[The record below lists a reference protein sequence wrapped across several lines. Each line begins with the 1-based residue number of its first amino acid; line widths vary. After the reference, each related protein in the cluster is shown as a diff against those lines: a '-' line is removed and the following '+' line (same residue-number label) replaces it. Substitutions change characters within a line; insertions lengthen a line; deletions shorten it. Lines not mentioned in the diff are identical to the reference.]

1 MEVEHKREMKKGG
14 GKLKIGGFLAIV
26 VLVIYVPSFFHWIL
40 GSHTIATGAVQIGSI
55 EYSINADAY
64 LIRDEEVI
72 NSPFEGTY
80 IPTINEGEKSPSN
93 FTIATV
99 LNSNSRKLLDQL
111 KQNDQKIIN
120 AQMQKMENKNF
131 FSEDLKKLDGEIKG
145 HIKSVIEKMNENDI
159 SQLKDEKTKIDEL
172 IKKKATIIGD
182 IGTPNAY
189 ITSLNKEKQRLQH
202 LIDQNTKNIVIKESG
217 VVSYF
222 IDGYETELNT
232 KGIRELTP
240 QYLEKIKSVETQIN
254 NNRRTDVGKP
264 FAKLIKNIKYDMVVP
279 MDAKKTD
286 AFNEGDYISVRINDI
301 GKLVDGKVIY
311 KSSGIQGKS
320 IVAIETDQALSET
333 AGMRKINVDLVLKSF
348 EGYKV
353 PISCLRNINTS
364 KGTAKI
370 MLVKAGT
377 ARIKEVK
384 IIGKDSEYAIIE
396 NLDKLDRYGV
406 KLYDY
411 YVLDPRNIKEGQLI
425 EDDM

>member
-1 MEVEHKREMKKGG
+1 M
-14 GKLKIGGFLAIV
+14 GGFLAIV
-26 VLVIYVPSFFHWIL
+26 VLVIYIPSFFHWIL
-40 GSHTIATGAVQIGSI
+40 GSHTIATGTVQIGSI

-131 FSEDLKKLDGEIKG
+131 FSEDIKKLDGEIKG
-145 HIKSVIEKMNENDI
+145 HIKTVIEKMNENDI

-189 ITSLNKEKQRLQH
+189 ITSLNREKQRLQQ
-202 LIDQNTKNIVIKESG
+202 LINQNTKNIVIKESG

-254 NNRRTDVGKP
+254 NNRSTDVGKP

-279 MDAKKTD
+279 LDTNKTD
-286 AFNEGDYISVRINDI
+286 ALDEGDYISVRINDI

-311 KSSGIQGKS
+311 KSAGIQGKS
-320 IVAIETDQALSET
+320 IIAIETDQALSET

-353 PISCLRNINTS
+353 PISCLRKIKTG

-377 ARIKEVK
+377 SRIKEVR
-384 IIGKDSEYAIIE
+384 IVGKDSEYAIIE